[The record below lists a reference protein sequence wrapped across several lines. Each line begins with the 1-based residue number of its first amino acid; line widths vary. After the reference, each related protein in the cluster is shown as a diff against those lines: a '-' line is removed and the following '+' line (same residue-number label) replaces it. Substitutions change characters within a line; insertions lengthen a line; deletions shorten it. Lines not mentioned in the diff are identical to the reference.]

1 MKVIRSNI
9 IYAILVLFFLI
20 PIFFYGSFDKEEFSY
35 SFVATKIIN
44 DNFNNF
50 FLKNFSDQF
59 SLGVNFPFGT
69 GMYYFPNLILNK
81 ITYLVSSIWF
91 CLLIQYFFFSKIL
104 SLIKINKN
112 FFLIFIVVFSPI
124 NIRYSY
130 YHDWISHLF
139 MYSLSFGIIYYLL
152 KIFYK
157 KEIELSYLKL
167 FFLIAVSILNSHI
180 GHITLYFFIF
190 FIFFLYN
197 SNLKEIL
204 KIKYLFYS
212 FILITIVFYKFY
224 FLLDVFYH
232 TKDALRLRLSEYN
245 LYDTISGAINPLFT
259 LAKILNTAF
268 LNLDLENNYIKNLY
282 FYLNDLRNQQSG
294 QNHRL
299 HMFIG
304 IFEYFIIFFFI
315 LYFRK
320 ISNLRK
326 KILYI
331 FDLIILCIILSLIP
345 IKFIPTFISS
355 SQYFPELIYVFS
367 ILLFLKLNIIFKDFF
382 PKIIKSL
389 VVICLM
395 LNFIEAVN
403 LIKKSNNYYTHSY
416 GNFFT
421 EISLNPN
428 DLNRIYISPK
438 IYEDIKGTKDKNN
451 NFFLSQGIYDV
462 KELYNFNFKP
472 INLHLKNSHGIIHS
486 NSLSK
491 MSWEFYPSYKEINSD
506 TFFNLFSIKFLLIYE
521 NELEDIKQ
529 ASNSFRIIKSKT
541 FNNQRI
547 LLLKKIDSKQ
557 VLLRNINKNRMCKF
571 NDTLLNCIELSK
583 SDFDLINSKDVS
595 LIRIKDSNYIVKNN
609 SSSKINY
616 VFPFLNDKNW
626 YINSQLY
633 NKNDLFILTE
643 IQANSSVTIS
653 HKNHMFKYQKLISFA
668 FMFILVL
675 LILFKTCKKKI

>member
-1 MKVIRSNI
+1 
-9 IYAILVLFFLI
+9 
-20 PIFFYGSFDKEEFSY
+20 
-35 SFVATKIIN
+35 
-44 DNFNNF
+44 
-50 FLKNFSDQF
+50 
-59 SLGVNFPFGT
+59 
-69 GMYYFPNLILNK
+69 
-81 ITYLVSSIWF
+81 
-91 CLLIQYFFFSKIL
+91 
-104 SLIKINKN
+104 
-112 FFLIFIVVFSPI
+112 
-124 NIRYSY
+124 
-130 YHDWISHLF
+130 
-139 MYSLSFGIIYYLL
+139 
-152 KIFYK
+152 
-157 KEIELSYLKL
+157 
-167 FFLIAVSILNSHI
+167 
-180 GHITLYFFIF
+180 
-190 FIFFLYN
+190 
-197 SNLKEIL
+197 
-204 KIKYLFYS
+204 
-212 FILITIVFYKFY
+212 
-224 FLLDVFYH
+224 
-232 TKDALRLRLSEYN
+232 
-245 LYDTISGAINPLFT
+245 
-259 LAKILNTAF
+259 
-268 LNLDLENNYIKNLY
+268 
-282 FYLNDLRNQQSG
+282 
-294 QNHRL
+294 
-299 HMFIG
+299 
-304 IFEYFIIFFFI
+304 
-315 LYFRK
+315 
-320 ISNLRK
+320 
-326 KILYI
+326 
-331 FDLIILCIILSLIP
+331 
-345 IKFIPTFISS
+345 
-355 SQYFPELIYVFS
+355 
-367 ILLFLKLNIIFKDFF
+367 
-382 PKIIKSL
+382 
-389 VVICLM
+389 M